1 MCSHYEILFL
11 SKKAANISAGA
22 TPLSYTLEGK
32 ITSAFEWGDK
42 TLTGMKTRNRQK
54 KIHRV

>member
-22 TPLSYTLEGK
+22 TPLSYTFEGK
-32 ITSAFEWGDK
+32 ITSAFEGETK
-42 TLTGMKTRNRQK
+42 QE
-54 KIHRV
+54 

>member
-22 TPLSYTLEGK
+22 TPLSYTSEGK
-32 ITSAFEWGDK
+32 ITSAFEGEAKQEIDK
-42 TLTGMKTRNRQK
+42 K
-54 KIHRV
+54 KCTEYKIQTP